1 MIAGLLKLIGFGA
14 AGVIKG
20 SIAATIHSF
29 YGLVKAGSWFA
40 KLTSIAMR
48 AA

>member
-1 MIAGLLKLIGFGA
+1 MIAGILKLIGFGA

-20 SIAATIHSF
+20 SIAASKQSF
-29 YGLVKAGSWFA
+29 YGFVKVGIWFA

-48 AA
+48 AT